1 MNKNLK
7 IFGRDQTSGDPLQV
21 FQLLPF
27 SKSGDQLLGEVL
39 LFDEP
44 AGVVIGI
51 VLERDVVVER
61 LGHHVRT
68 RDDEFSQVG
77 RQLVGHLQEL
87 GRRDLGCFHQT
98 LPDFPDGF
106 AVVFVLNLIQF
117 KIKPMLEGAKAP
129 KRAIATHS

>member
-44 AGVVIGI
+44 ARVLIGI
-51 VLERDVVVER
+51 VFERDVVVER
-61 LGHHVRT
+61 LDHHVRA
-68 RDDEFSQVG
+68 RDDEFSQACQ
-77 RQLVGHLQEL
+77 QLVGQLQEL

-106 AVVFVLNLIQF
+106 AVVFVFNLTQF
-117 KIKPMLEGAKAP
+117 KIKSMVVGGKTP
-129 KRAIATHS
+129 